1 MLAELEERQKAG
13 EYQNWMKHQKLKK
26 LVEQTYLNSPH
37 DFSHWMW
44 VNHVPLVADKALDLA
59 YKLAADVDI
68 AVAGAL
74 LHDFGDAFIH
84 RFDKSHEMV
93 SDKESSRAMKQ
104 AGYTDE

>member
-1 MLAELEERQKAG
+1 
-13 EYQNWMKHQKLKK
+13 MKHQKLKK

-74 LHDFGDAFIH
+74 LHDFGDAVMNRSKTSIAVLYELA
-84 RFDKSHEMV
+84 DSV
-93 SDKESSRAMKQ
+93 SGQVVSVHIV
-104 AGYTDE
+104 